1 MLLSKLFKGAP
12 DLEIEQLS
20 IDSRLSMKNAIFF
33 CLDGIKYDGHDYI
46 EEAIKNGAKVIVY
59 SKEQEQKFKAI
70 YIKVSPKELQTIRE
84 RMESVGIQNLSAYML
99 KMAMNGFIIQL
110 DMSDMKEVLR
120 LMKINSNN
128 LNQYAKK
135 ANETGSIYK
144 EDIKELMVIHK
155 ELIQMLGE
163 ILERLGSIE

>member
-1 MLLSKLFKGAP
+1 MTREKS
-12 DLEIEQLS
+12 
-20 IDSRLSMKNAIFF
+20 
-33 CLDGIKYDGHDYI
+33 
-46 EEAIKNGAKVIVY
+46 
-59 SKEQEQKFKAI
+59 KAI

-135 ANETGSIYK
+135 ANATGSIYM
-144 EDIKELMVIHK
+144 EDIKELMVLHK
-155 ELIQMLGE
+155 ELLQMLGE
-163 ILERLGSIE
+163 ILERLGNIE

>member
-1 MLLSKLFKGAP
+1 MTVEKS
-12 DLEIEQLS
+12 
-20 IDSRLSMKNAIFF
+20 
-33 CLDGIKYDGHDYI
+33 
-46 EEAIKNGAKVIVY
+46 
-59 SKEQEQKFKAI
+59 KAI

-128 LNQYAKK
+128 LNQYTKR
-135 ANETGSIYK
+135 ANETGSIYI
-144 EDIKELMVIHK
+144 EDIKELMMIHK
-155 ELIQMLGE
+155 ELLQLIGK
-163 ILERLGSIE
+163 ILERLGNLYDK

>member
-1 MLLSKLFKGAP
+1 MSSEKTKVINL
-12 DLEIEQLS
+12 
-20 IDSRLSMKNAIFF
+20 RLSAM
-33 CLDGIKYDGHDYI
+33 
-46 EEAIKNGAKVIVY
+46 
-59 SKEQEQKFKAI
+59 
-70 YIKVSPKELQTIRE
+70 ELQAIRE
-84 RMESVGIQNLSAYML
+84 RMERVGIQNMSAYML

-144 EDIKELMVIHK
+144 EDIKELMGMHK
-155 ELIQMLGE
+155 ELLQMLGDM
-163 ILERLGSIE
+163 LERLGSIE

>member
-1 MLLSKLFKGAP
+1 M
-12 DLEIEQLS
+12 
-20 IDSRLSMKNAIFF
+20 AIMSGS
-33 CLDGIKYDGHDYI
+33 CG
-46 EEAIKNGAKVIVY
+46 
-59 SKEQEQKFKAI
+59 
-70 YIKVSPKELQTIRE
+70 R
-84 RMESVGIQNLSAYML
+84 SVRPPPPCRCAIQNLSAYML

-144 EDIKELMVIHK
+144 EDIKELMATHK
-155 ELIQMLGE
+155 ELLQMLGE

>member
-1 MLLSKLFKGAP
+1 MPPEKS
-12 DLEIEQLS
+12 
-20 IDSRLSMKNAIFF
+20 
-33 CLDGIKYDGHDYI
+33 
-46 EEAIKNGAKVIVY
+46 
-59 SKEQEQKFKAI
+59 KAI
-70 YIKVSPKELQTIRE
+70 YIKVSPRELQAIRE
-84 RMESVGIQNLSAYML
+84 RMESVGIRNLSAYML

-135 ANETGSIYK
+135 ANETGGIYK
-144 EDIKELMVIHK
+144 EDIKELMVIHR
-155 ELIQMLGE
+155 ELLQMLGE

>member
-1 MLLSKLFKGAP
+1 MTREKS
-12 DLEIEQLS
+12 
-20 IDSRLSMKNAIFF
+20 
-33 CLDGIKYDGHDYI
+33 
-46 EEAIKNGAKVIVY
+46 
-59 SKEQEQKFKAI
+59 KAI

-99 KMAMNGFIIQL
+99 KMAMNGFVIQL
-110 DMSDMKEVLR
+110 DLSDMKEVLR

-144 EDIKELMVIHK
+144 EDIKELMAIHK
-155 ELIQMLGE
+155 ELLQMLGAM
-163 ILERLGSIE
+163 LERLGNIE

>member
-1 MLLSKLFKGAP
+1 MPSEKTKVINL
-12 DLEIEQLS
+12 
-20 IDSRLSMKNAIFF
+20 RLSAI
-33 CLDGIKYDGHDYI
+33 
-46 EEAIKNGAKVIVY
+46 
-59 SKEQEQKFKAI
+59 
-70 YIKVSPKELQTIRE
+70 ELQAIRE
-84 RMESVGIQNLSAYML
+84 RMESVGIRNMSAYML

-144 EDIKELMVIHK
+144 EDIMELVGMHK
-155 ELIQMLGE
+155 ELLQMLGE
-163 ILERLGSIE
+163 MLERLGSIE

>member
-1 MLLSKLFKGAP
+1 MSPKK
-12 DLEIEQLS
+12 S
-20 IDSRLSMKNAIFF
+20 
-33 CLDGIKYDGHDYI
+33 
-46 EEAIKNGAKVIVY
+46 
-59 SKEQEQKFKAI
+59 KAI

-128 LNQYAKK
+128 LNQYVKK

-144 EDIKELMVIHK
+144 EDIKDLMAMHK
-155 ELIQMLGE
+155 ELLQMLGE
-163 ILERLGSIE
+163 MLERLGNIE

>member
-1 MLLSKLFKGAP
+1 MSPEK
-12 DLEIEQLS
+12 S
-20 IDSRLSMKNAIFF
+20 
-33 CLDGIKYDGHDYI
+33 
-46 EEAIKNGAKVIVY
+46 
-59 SKEQEQKFKAI
+59 KAI

-84 RMESVGIQNLSAYML
+84 RMESVGIQNLSTYML

-128 LNQYAKK
+128 LNQYVKK

-144 EDIKELMVIHK
+144 EDVKDLMAMHK
-155 ELIQMLGE
+155 ELLQMLGE
-163 ILERLGSIE
+163 ILERLENIE

>member
-1 MLLSKLFKGAP
+1 MSSEKTKVINL
-12 DLEIEQLS
+12 
-20 IDSRLSMKNAIFF
+20 RLSAM
-33 CLDGIKYDGHDYI
+33 
-46 EEAIKNGAKVIVY
+46 
-59 SKEQEQKFKAI
+59 
-70 YIKVSPKELQTIRE
+70 ELQEIRE
-84 RMESVGIQNLSAYML
+84 RMESVGIRNMSAYML

-144 EDIKELMVIHK
+144 EDIKELVGMHK
-155 ELIQMLGE
+155 DLLQMLGE
-163 ILERLGSIE
+163 MLERLGSIE

>member
-1 MLLSKLFKGAP
+1 MSPEK
-12 DLEIEQLS
+12 S
-20 IDSRLSMKNAIFF
+20 
-33 CLDGIKYDGHDYI
+33 
-46 EEAIKNGAKVIVY
+46 
-59 SKEQEQKFKAI
+59 KAI
-70 YIKVSPKELQTIRE
+70 YIKVSPRELQAIRE

-155 ELIQMLGE
+155 ELLQMLGE
-163 ILERLGSIE
+163 ILERLGNIE

>member
-1 MLLSKLFKGAP
+1 MSSEKTKVINL
-12 DLEIEQLS
+12 
-20 IDSRLSMKNAIFF
+20 RLSAM
-33 CLDGIKYDGHDYI
+33 
-46 EEAIKNGAKVIVY
+46 
-59 SKEQEQKFKAI
+59 
-70 YIKVSPKELQTIRE
+70 ELQAIRE
-84 RMESVGIQNLSAYML
+84 RMESVGIQNMSAYML

-144 EDIKELMVIHK
+144 EDIKELVGMHK
-155 ELIQMLGE
+155 ELLQMLGE
-163 ILERLGSIE
+163 MLERLGSIE

>member
-1 MLLSKLFKGAP
+1 MSPEK
-12 DLEIEQLS
+12 S
-20 IDSRLSMKNAIFF
+20 
-33 CLDGIKYDGHDYI
+33 
-46 EEAIKNGAKVIVY
+46 
-59 SKEQEQKFKAI
+59 KAI
-70 YIKVSPKELQTIRE
+70 YIKASPKELQTIRE

-128 LNQYAKK
+128 LNQYVKK

-144 EDIKELMVIHK
+144 EDIKDLMAMHK
-155 ELIQMLGE
+155 ELLQMLGE
-163 ILERLGSIE
+163 MLERLGNIE

>member
-1 MLLSKLFKGAP
+1 MSSEKTKVINL
-12 DLEIEQLS
+12 
-20 IDSRLSMKNAIFF
+20 RLSAI
-33 CLDGIKYDGHDYI
+33 
-46 EEAIKNGAKVIVY
+46 
-59 SKEQEQKFKAI
+59 
-70 YIKVSPKELQTIRE
+70 ELQAIRE
-84 RMESVGIQNLSAYML
+84 RMESVGIRNMSAYML

-144 EDIKELMVIHK
+144 EDIMELVGMHK
-155 ELIQMLGE
+155 ELLQMLGG

>member
-1 MLLSKLFKGAP
+1 MTREKS
-12 DLEIEQLS
+12 
-20 IDSRLSMKNAIFF
+20 
-33 CLDGIKYDGHDYI
+33 
-46 EEAIKNGAKVIVY
+46 
-59 SKEQEQKFKAI
+59 KAI

-99 KMAMNGFIIQL
+99 KMAMNGFVIQL
-110 DMSDMKEVLR
+110 DLADMKEVLR

-144 EDIKELMVIHK
+144 EDIKELMATHK
-155 ELIQMLGE
+155 ELLQMMGE
-163 ILERLGSIE
+163 MLERLGNIE

>member
-1 MLLSKLFKGAP
+1 MPSEKTKVINL
-12 DLEIEQLS
+12 
-20 IDSRLSMKNAIFF
+20 RLSAI
-33 CLDGIKYDGHDYI
+33 
-46 EEAIKNGAKVIVY
+46 
-59 SKEQEQKFKAI
+59 
-70 YIKVSPKELQTIRE
+70 ELQAIRE
-84 RMESVGIQNLSAYML
+84 RMESVGIRNMSAYML

-144 EDIKELMVIHK
+144 EDIKELLVIHK
-155 ELIQMLGE
+155 ELLQMLGE

>member
-1 MLLSKLFKGAP
+1 MSP
-12 DLEIEQLS
+12 ENS
-20 IDSRLSMKNAIFF
+20 
-33 CLDGIKYDGHDYI
+33 
-46 EEAIKNGAKVIVY
+46 
-59 SKEQEQKFKAI
+59 KAI

-110 DMSDMKEVLR
+110 DMTDMKEVLR

-128 LNQYAKK
+128 LNQYVKK

-144 EDIKELMVIHK
+144 EDIKDLMAMHK
-155 ELIQMLGE
+155 ELLQMLGE
-163 ILERLGSIE
+163 MLERLGNIE

>member
-1 MLLSKLFKGAP
+1 MPPEKS
-12 DLEIEQLS
+12 
-20 IDSRLSMKNAIFF
+20 
-33 CLDGIKYDGHDYI
+33 
-46 EEAIKNGAKVIVY
+46 
-59 SKEQEQKFKAI
+59 KAI
-70 YIKVSPKELQTIRE
+70 YIKVSPRELQAIRE
-84 RMESVGIQNLSAYML
+84 RMESVGIQNMSAYML

-144 EDIKELMVIHK
+144 EDIKELMATHK
-155 ELIQMLGE
+155 ELLQMLGE
-163 ILERLGSIE
+163 MLERLGSIE

>member
-1 MLLSKLFKGAP
+1 MPPEKS
-12 DLEIEQLS
+12 
-20 IDSRLSMKNAIFF
+20 
-33 CLDGIKYDGHDYI
+33 
-46 EEAIKNGAKVIVY
+46 
-59 SKEQEQKFKAI
+59 KAI
-70 YIKVSPKELQTIRE
+70 YIKVSPRELQAIRE
-84 RMESVGIQNLSAYML
+84 RMESVGIQNMSAYML

-144 EDIKELMVIHK
+144 EDIKELMGMNK
-155 ELIQMLGE
+155 ELLQMLGE
-163 ILERLGSIE
+163 MLERLGSIE